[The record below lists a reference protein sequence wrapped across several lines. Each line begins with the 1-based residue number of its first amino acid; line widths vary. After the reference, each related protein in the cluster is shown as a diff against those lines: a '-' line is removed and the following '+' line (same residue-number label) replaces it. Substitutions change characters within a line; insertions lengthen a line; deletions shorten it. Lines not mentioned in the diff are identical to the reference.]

1 MSKICIAVLREQEPL
16 NNYIKEELYSILE
29 KNNLYCFFEVPYHEP
44 FFNELGK
51 FQMISISN
59 HSKYDNCEMFLLP
72 DGCLYNGKTNPVS
85 FSYRMSVLEDITS
98 ALQKSNYRVEWF
110 IGDSGTP
117 YHDFKIL
124 QCGFSQI
131 SEIIEQHFF
140 DFETAVQTDLH
151 ILIKDISD

>member
-1 MSKICIAVLREQEPL
+1 
-16 NNYIKEELYSILE
+16 
-29 KNNLYCFFEVPYHEP
+29 
-44 FFNELGK
+44 
-51 FQMISISN
+51 MISISN